1 MNPTELA
8 FGQAF
13 FWLSAAVAVAGAL
26 FTVLAKN
33 PIRGAMGLL
42 LMILSVAGLFVA
54 LHAQFLAAIQLIVY
68 AGAIIVLFLFV
79 IMLLGPSATPAHDH
93 RGRIVRTIAG
103 VVFGATGLGAIAL
116 LVKAAPESPKG
127 GFLPG
132 VPSDFGSV
140 DVFGDILFS
149 NALVPF
155 ELSSAL
161 LMVAIVGAVAVA
173 RGRTRADGHAPEPAR
188 AAVEEPKAVLAQTT
202 ESHS

>member
-26 FTVLAKN
+26 FTVFAKN

-42 LMILSVAGLFVA
+42 LMILCVAGLFIA

-93 RGRIVRTIAG
+93 RGRIVRTIGG
-103 VVFGATGLGAIAL
+103 VLFGAIGLGAIAL
-116 LVKAAPESPKG
+116 LVKAAPEAPKG
-127 GFLPG
+127 FLSD
-132 VPSDFGSV
+132 VPSDFGNV
-140 DVFGDILFS
+140 DTFGDILFS
-149 NALVPF
+149 SALAPF

-188 AAVEEPKAVLAQTT
+188 VADETPKAVLASTT
-202 ESHS
+202 ESHT